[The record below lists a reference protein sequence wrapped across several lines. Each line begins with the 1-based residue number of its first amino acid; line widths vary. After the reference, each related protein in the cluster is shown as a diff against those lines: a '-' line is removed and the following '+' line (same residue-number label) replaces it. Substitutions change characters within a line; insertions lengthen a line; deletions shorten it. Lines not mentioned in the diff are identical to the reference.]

1 MSSSNKTRLR
11 IRYSKQCNK
20 NNLMN
25 NPRIAVK
32 ETSIVIGIFSAIK
45 NFRNRLALWVISQ
58 AMQEIKNIS

>member
-1 MSSSNKTRLR
+1 MSSSNKSKLK

-25 NPRIAVK
+25 NLRIAVK
-32 ETSIVIGIFSAIK
+32 ETSTVIEIFSAIK

-58 AMQEIKNIS
+58 VMQEIKNIS